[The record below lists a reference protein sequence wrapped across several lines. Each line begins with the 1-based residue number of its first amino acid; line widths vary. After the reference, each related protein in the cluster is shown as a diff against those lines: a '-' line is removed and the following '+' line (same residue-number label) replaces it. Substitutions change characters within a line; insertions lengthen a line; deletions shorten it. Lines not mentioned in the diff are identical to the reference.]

1 MRRYLVGID
10 LGTSNSALCR
20 VEVATGKLETVPI
33 LQRVSE
39 HEVAARPLL
48 PSFTYLPGSHE
59 LPPGALS
66 LPWDESLDY
75 VVGEF
80 ARTQGAR
87 VPARQVVSAKSWL
100 AYRQADPTEDL
111 LPWGAPPE
119 VPRLSPVEASARYLQ
134 HLRRSWDHQ
143 YPDSPLGLQ
152 SIVLTVPASFD
163 ELARELTLEAARRAG
178 LEHLMLLEEPQAAF
192 YAWLSRGEKPP
203 EDELILVCDI
213 GGGTTDFTLIKSG
226 PAGLERVAVGD
237 HLLLG
242 GDNLDI
248 ALSYAVEPL
257 LGAKLDLLQWGVLR
271 NECRRVKELL
281 LGENPPEQGQIT
293 VPGTGARLLA
303 RALTAEL
310 ERPDVESLVLD
321 GFFPVVDFEEPLVQD
336 SRTGLREW
344 GLPYA
349 ADPALPRH
357 LSHFLRANDSPVPGR
372 VLFNGGA
379 CRPPALRA
387 RLLEIMTGWRGAP
400 VTELVNPEADL
411 AVARGAAH
419 YAWLRKK
426 GRARIQGGVARS
438 FYVGVGEDRALC
450 VIPRNASEG
459 SEVRLKEPV
468 LNLTVDA
475 PARFPVYTSS
485 VRPLDAPGKLVGS
498 NAEDLT
504 GLPPMETVIHTG
516 GAAREIPVTLSAMVT
531 EVGTLELYLKSEEGR
546 HRLAFNLR
554 GGRLETTGLGVPA
567 EAVES
572 CRALIEEA
580 FAARPGAMRHDS
592 ARPKNLMPRLETHFR
607 QARTEWTSA
616 LLRAVW
622 DPVFEQRRRRRS
634 DAEHEQYWLYL
645 IGWCLRPGL
654 GLPLDDWRVE
664 QTAEL
669 YGAWIQ
675 FPKAAKVRLQWWV
688 CWRRLA
694 AGLNRARQE
703 EVWRSIAPALVSGR
717 KHFKSKVSG
726 TFSGQEALE
735 VMRLA
740 VCLEKLPVG
749 EKELLGQTLMSR
761 FRGLKEDFWR
771 LGRLAA
777 RQPLG
782 AGAAAALPP
791 EVVEPWVRQ
800 ALDETWHDLNMAAVA
815 LAEIALFTGD
825 RVRDLDEDLR
835 QRVAARMRSEGVDPD
850 LIEAVTLG
858 RALDAEDTA
867 AFLGEALPVG
877 LRLSCA

>member
-10 LGTSNSALCR
+10 LGTSNSAVCR
-20 VEVATGKLETVPI
+20 VEVATGKLETVSI

-39 HEVAARPLL
+39 TEVAPRNLL
-48 PSFTYLPGSHE
+48 PSFTYLPGAHE
-59 LPPGALS
+59 LPPGSLS
-66 LPWDESLDY
+66 LPWDADLTY
-75 VVGEF
+75 AVGEF

-111 LPWGAPPE
+111 LPWGSPPE
-119 VPRLSPVEASARYLQ
+119 ITHLSPVEASARYLR
-134 HLRRSWDHQ
+134 HLRQSWDYQ
-143 YPDSPLGLQ
+143 FPDSPLGLQ

-192 YAWLSRGEKPP
+192 YAWLSRGAAPP

-226 PAGLERVAVGD
+226 SGGLERVAVGD

-248 ALSYAVEPL
+248 ALAYAVEPL
-257 LGAKLDLLQWGVLR
+257 LGAKLDLQQWGVLR

-281 LGENPPEQGQIT
+281 LGEHPPAEARIT
-293 VPGTGARLLA
+293 VPGSGARLLKA
-303 RALTAEL
+303 ALTADL

-321 GFFPVVDFEEPLVQD
+321 GFFPVVDFDEPLVAD
-336 SRTGLREW
+336 TRTGLREW

-357 LSHFLRANDSPVPGR
+357 LSHFLRVNESAVPGR

-387 RLLEIMTGWRGAP
+387 RLLEIMSAWRGAP
-400 VTELVNPEADL
+400 VTELENPEADL

-438 FYVGVGEDRALC
+438 FYVGVGGDMALC
-450 VIPRNASEG
+450 VIPRNANEG

-468 LNLTVDA
+468 LQLTVDT

-485 VRPLDAPGKLVGS
+485 VRPLDKPGKLLGS

-516 GAAREIPVTLSAMVT
+516 GVAREVPVTLSAMVT

-546 HRLAFNLR
+546 HRLAFSLR
-554 GGRLETTGLGVPA
+554 GGRLESTGLGVPS
-567 EAVES
+567 EAVDS
-572 CRALIEEA
+572 CRGLIEEA
-580 FAARPGAMRHDS
+580 FAARPGAMRHDT
-592 ARPKNLMPRLETHFR
+592 ARPKNLTSRLETHFR
-607 QARTEWTSA
+607 QSRDDWTSA
-616 LLRAVW
+616 LCRAVW
-622 DPVFEQRRRRRS
+622 DPVFEQRKRRRA
-634 DAEHEQYWLYL
+634 DAEHEMYWLSL

-669 YGAWIQ
+669 YAAWMQ
-675 FPKAAKVRLQWWV
+675 FPKAAKARLQWWI

-694 AGLNRARQE
+694 AGLSRARQE
-703 EVWRSIAPALVSGR
+703 EVWRSIAPAIVSGR

-726 TFSGQEALE
+726 TFAGQEALE

-740 VCLEKLPVG
+740 VCLEKLPVA
-749 EKELLGQTLMSR
+749 EKQLLGQTLMSR
-761 FRGLKEDFWR
+761 FRGVKEDFWR

-782 AGAAAALPP
+782 GGASAALPP
-791 EVVEPWVRQ
+791 EVVEPWV
-800 ALDETWHDLNMAAVA
+800 LWVLSEKWHDVQMAAVA
-815 LAEIALFTGD
+815 LAEICLFTGD

-835 QRVAARMRSEGVDPD
+835 QRVAARMRTERVDSD
-850 LIEAVTLG
+850 LIESVTLG
-858 RALDAEDTA
+858 RAVDEEGTT
-867 AFLGEALPVG
+867 AFLGDALPVG
-877 LRLSCA
+877 LRL

>member
-10 LGTSNSALCR
+10 LGTSNSAVCR
-20 VEVATGKLETVPI
+20 VDAASGKLETVPI

-39 HEVAARPLL
+39 TEVAERNLL
-48 PSFTYLPGSHE
+48 PSFTYLPGAHE
-59 LPPGALS
+59 LPAGALS
-66 LPWDESLDY
+66 LPWASEQDF

-100 AYRQADPTEDL
+100 AYRQADPTEPL
-111 LPWGAPPE
+111 LPWGSPPE
-119 VPRLSPVEASARYLQ
+119 VPRLSPVQASARYLE

-143 YPDSPLGLQ
+143 FPDSPLGLQ

-163 ELARELTLEAARRAG
+163 ELARELTLEAARQAG
-178 LEHLMLLEEPQAAF
+178 LEHLLLLEEPQAAF
-192 YAWLSRGEKPP
+192 YAWLSRGQKPP

-226 PAGLERVAVGD
+226 PGGLERVAVGD

-257 LGAKLDLLQWGVLR
+257 LAAKLDLLQWGVLR

-281 LGENPPEQGQIT
+281 LGEDPPTTARIT
-293 VPGTGARLLA
+293 VPGSGAKLLQSV
-303 RALTAEL
+303 LTAEL
-310 ERPDVESLVLD
+310 GRSDVEELVLD
-321 GFFPVVDFEEPLVQD
+321 GFFPVVDYDEPLVED
-336 SRTGLREW
+336 TRTGLREW

-357 LSHFLRANDSPVPGR
+357 LSAFLKANQAEIPGR

-379 CRPPALRA
+379 CRPPALRK
-387 RLLEIMTGWRGAP
+387 RLLDILSAWKGAP
-400 VTELVNPEADL
+400 VTELENPESDL

-438 FYVGVGEDRALC
+438 FYVGVGQEMALC

-468 LNLTVDA
+468 LQLTVDA

-485 VRPLDAPGKLVGS
+485 VRPLDAPGKLVGN

-504 GLPPMETVIHTG
+504 PLPPMETVIHTG

-531 EVGTLELYLKSEEGR
+531 EVGTLELYLKSDEAR
-546 HRLAFNLR
+546 HRLAFSLR
-554 GGRLETTGLGVPA
+554 GGRLESTGLGVPA
-567 EAVES
+567 EAVDSARE
-572 CRALIEEA
+572 LIREA
-580 FAARPGAMRHDS
+580 FEARPGALRHDTP
-592 ARPKNLMPRLETHFR
+592 RPKNLPNRLETHFR
-607 QARTEWTSA
+607 QSRSEWTSA

-622 DPVFEQRRRRRS
+622 DPVFEQRRRRRA
-634 DAEHEQYWLYL
+634 DAEHETYWLYL
-645 IGWCLRPGL
+645 VGWCLRPGL

-669 YGAWIQ
+669 YSAWIQ
-675 FPKAAKVRLQWWV
+675 FPRSSKVRLQWWI

-703 EVWRSIAPALVSGR
+703 EIWRSIAPALVSGR

-726 TFSGQEALE
+726 AFAGQEALE

-749 EKELLGQTLMSR
+749 EKELLGRTLMSR
-761 FRGLKEDFWR
+761 FHGQKEDFWR
-771 LGRLAA
+771 LGRLCA

-782 AGAAAALPP
+782 GGASAALPP

-800 ALDETWHDLNMAAVA
+800 LLREKWLDVPMAGVA

-835 QRVAARMRSEGVDPD
+835 AELAARMRSEGVDPAR
-850 LIEAVTLG
+850 IESVTLG
-858 RALDAEDTA
+858 RAVDEEGTA

-877 LRLSCA
+877 LRL